1 MCTHC
6 FRIYNTYKKYSR
18 WLRKRKTRSY
28 IWTKLKILKIRSH
41 LNLVPLGPVQ
51 RWEGLRLENVAHSF
65 LLDFHQSV
73 LGSLK
78 FCITLKRTSFTEIC
92 QVILKAHRWV
102 WFFLIDTIRDRSR
115 QKTPA
120 SISIWSGDKT
130 RHIWKEEKSCFHL
143 ASTATDVRIKSFC
156 VFDSKLTNGWQVQVP
171 VWRIWTLFVN
181 AQSSEIKLTQFLEYQ
196 LEDETY
202 DADDAVVVVCATNS
216 SLSPRLVLFLFN

>member
-130 RHIWKEEKSCFHL
+130 RHIWKE
-143 ASTATDVRIKSFC
+143 
-156 VFDSKLTNGWQVQVP
+156 VP

-196 LEDETY
+196 LGDETY